1 MNVSKPKPPKGLLEE
16 TVVELKTDFPTAVR
30 RLQQLSGLCRK
41 KSVAGF
47 PLYFDSHKMGR
58 FSVTEI
64 GTRNHPSTAAVG
76 VKGGLYAEE
85 GRTKAAVFTY
95 RISGSTAA
103 VAVFVVTEVLLF
115 LLMVLGWYL
124 TLREGF
130 VPVYAVLAFVSLGI
144 QVAFWCIIYPVT
156 TSPGAMRTRMPIGS
170 KKKPFAAWPP
180 SMNGINDPI
189 HIQEV

>member
-1 MNVSKPKPPKGLLEE
+1 MNVNKPKPPKHLLEE

-41 KSVAGF
+41 KSVTGL
-47 PLYFDSHKMGR
+47 PLYFDSNKKGR
-58 FSVTEI
+58 FSVMEI
-64 GTRNHPSTAAVG
+64 GTRKNPSTAAVG
-76 VKGGLYAEE
+76 VKGGLYTED

-144 QVAFWCIIYPVT
+144 QVAFLVYYLSRHNQSRSNAHEDADRLKEEALC
-156 TSPGAMRTRMPIGS
+156 RL
-170 KKKPFAAWPP
+170 AAIDEW
-180 SMNGINDPI
+180 DK
-189 HIQEV
+189 